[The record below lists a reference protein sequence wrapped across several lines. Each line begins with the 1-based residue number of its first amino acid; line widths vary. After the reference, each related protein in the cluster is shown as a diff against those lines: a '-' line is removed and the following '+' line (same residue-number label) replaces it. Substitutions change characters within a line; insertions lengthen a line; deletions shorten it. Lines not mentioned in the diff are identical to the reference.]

1 MNGYV
6 LTVMGTVL
14 ISSILTMLAPNGKCS
29 SIIKNMTKLVCLV
42 VLIAPIPNLLGEKN
56 LFDGIRGE
64 NTEQADVFLKDDSIN
79 VDEEFINYYCELRV
93 RETQTALK
101 KDILARF
108 NVVADVILSW
118 GFVDGTDVD
127 GLKITKITVKIP
139 QTVEEG
145 IKKKMCTY
153 LTDNYCSE
161 VLIE

>member
-29 SIIKNMTKLVCLV
+29 SLIKNMTKLVCLV

>member
-29 SIIKNMTKLVCLV
+29 SLIKNMTKLVCLV

-79 VDEEFINYYCELRV
+79 ADEEFINYYCELRV